1 MLEQQVL
8 EQPDEVLA
16 QVLAQQVLE
25 QPDEVLEQ
33 VLEQCFRFY
42 SAIYIYI
49 IKNITHIYI

>member
-33 VLEQCFRFY
+33 VLERSVFQVLQCY
-42 SAIYIYI
+42 IYIYM
-49 IKNITHIYI
+49 